1 MKYFSIIASILIF
14 ASINAYSQTPEYKKD
29 EVLITSRRTPTLATE
44 LTRSVTII
52 DSNELK
58 ASSDLHSALKNSAGV
73 DIQTRGIGTA
83 QSDVSLRGSTF
94 EQVLILIDGIRVN
107 DSQTGHHNLDL
118 SISLNQVERI
128 EVLKGN
134 GSQAHGANA
143 FGGVINIITKKA
155 KSSSFNIDMKGG
167 TYNFFA
173 LMAPMLIIIL
183 AISILELTPIK
194 RKTTVTAIIPQIDN
208 YSLGAFANAKI
219 NSTKL
224 DFNISKSDKKFGAN
238 NFYFLDSNQWEHTT
252 SLLSN
257 IKSQTAFES
266 TIFRNSV
273 SYRLHDDAYFWG
285 LNRKSSNTHS
295 TKSYAAESQIS
306 FESFLGSSAVG
317 LEFSKDRITSTN
329 LGNHERNKG
338 GLFLEQSGK
347 ILKDISY
354 VINYTAYNY
363 SDEGWKSLPN
373 LELGYNLLEDFR
385 IFSSYGISFRLP
397 SFTELYYNTPKL
409 KGSALLKPENGSNFE
424 LGLSYSNEN
433 YKLNASYYIRSSD
446 NAIDWALLKGD
457 SIYNCMNIQ
466 NMQYNGIEANLELN
480 TNTIFSEM
488 IYSINFGFFSYFY

>member
-173 LMAPMLIIIL
+173 YGANANYNLGDFNFGINANK
-183 AISILELTPIK
+183 EK
-194 RKTTVTAIIPQIDN
+194 NDGYRYNTAIDN

-338 GLFLEQSGK
+338 RI
-347 ILKDISY
+347 ILGTK
-354 VINYTAYNY
+354 
-363 SDEGWKSLPN
+363 WKNS
-373 LELGYNLLEDFR
+373 
-385 IFSSYGISFRLP
+385 
-397 SFTELYYNTPKL
+397 
-409 KGSALLKPENGSNFE
+409 
-424 LGLSYSNEN
+424 
-433 YKLNASYYIRSSD
+433 
-446 NAIDWALLKGD
+446 
-457 SIYNCMNIQ
+457 
-466 NMQYNGIEANLELN
+466 
-480 TNTIFSEM
+480 
-488 IYSINFGFFSYFY
+488 